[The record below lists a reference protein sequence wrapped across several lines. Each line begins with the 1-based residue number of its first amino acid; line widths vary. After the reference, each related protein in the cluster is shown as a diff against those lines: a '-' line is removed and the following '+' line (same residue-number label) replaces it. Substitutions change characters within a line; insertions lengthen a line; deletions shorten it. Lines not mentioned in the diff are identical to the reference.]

1 MSKTSNTGKMEKDYD
16 CILNLDFDR
25 RNQIPF
31 TTADDFIFTDNRKS
45 ELLDGV
51 WGFTPDV
58 FQTVTRKQ
66 LFSAS
71 NRDEQHRY
79 VPMDMDFSEME
90 KVQVPGCWNCIRDQY
105 WYYEGDAVY
114 SRTFLYKSE
123 KAQER
128 VFLRIGAANYECRV
142 WLNGKLIARHQGG
155 FTPFYA
161 ELDAIR
167 LIHKNHLVITVNNRR
182 EREQIPS
189 MNYDWFNYGGITRS
203 LELFRVPQIF
213 IKDFSC
219 HLIPDSD
226 FEKIEMKVC
235 LSTAIAGQNCQF
247 SIPELG
253 IDELAVTTENGEAT
267 VSVPAH
273 PELWSPETPRL
284 YNISVSSGEDFVE
297 DQVGFR
303 EIKIQGKKI
312 LLNGKEIFLK
322 GVCCHEES
330 KNGGRTLSDEER
342 MEIINTAKE
351 MGCNALRLAHYP
363 HSERMSRLA
372 DQHGMLLWEEI
383 PVYWAIDFMNET
395 TFADAQNQMRELIK
409 RDKNRASVI
418 IWSVGNENPDTEARL
433 SFMKCLAET
442 CKADD
447 PARPV
452 SAACLV
458 DVDTMSV
465 KDRLA
470 EFIDIVS
477 FNQYYGWYYRDY
489 EGVSEILKNST
500 INKPLVITE
509 TGAGAK
515 TGHHGGTEELFT
527 EEHQDKV
534 YQKQIEYTTGKLQG
548 FFPWILFDFISP
560 IRKHPMQG
568 GKNSKG
574 LVDMDKKTK
583 KKAFYT
589 MQNYYEKR

>member
-1 MSKTSNTGKMEKDYD
+1 MSNTSNMEKDYD

-31 TTADDFIFTDNRKS
+31 TTADDYIFTDNRTS
-45 ELLDGV
+45 ESLDGM

-58 FQTVTRKQ
+58 FRTVTRKQ

-71 NRDEQHRY
+71 NQDARGRY
-79 VPMDMDFSEME
+79 VPMDMEFSEME

-105 WYYEGDAVY
+105 WYYEGDTVY
-114 SRTFLYKSE
+114 SRTFIYQAE
-123 KAQER
+123 AAEER
-128 VFLRIGAANYECRV
+128 VFLRIGAANYEARI
-142 WLNGKLIARHQGG
+142 WLNGRLLARHQGG

-161 ELDAIR
+161 ELTGELSAE
-167 LIHKNHLVITVNNRR
+167 NHLVITVNNRR
-182 EREQIPS
+182 ELEQIPS

-203 LELFRVPQIF
+203 LELFRVPSVF

-219 HLIPDSD
+219 HLTPDSNL
-226 FEKIEMKVC
+226 EKIEMRAI
-235 LSTAIAGQNCQF
+235 LSTAAAGQTCRF

-253 IDELAVTTENGEAT
+253 INESAATAENGEAA
-267 VSVPAH
+267 VMIPAS
-273 PELWSPETPRL
+273 PELWSPENPRL
-284 YNISVSSGEDFVE
+284 YQVSVTTGEDFVE
-297 DQVGFR
+297 DLIGFR

-330 KNGGRTLSDEER
+330 ANGGRTLSDEER

-383 PVYWAIDFMNET
+383 PVYWAIDFTNEA
-395 TFADAQNQMRELIK
+395 TFADAQNQMRELMK

-418 IWSVGNENPDTEARL
+418 IWSVGNENPDTVARL
-433 SFMKCLAET
+433 SFMKRLAET
-442 CKADD
+442 CKAYD
-447 PARPV
+447 PTRPV

-458 DVDTMSV
+458 DVDTLSV

-470 EFIDIVS
+470 EFIDIVA

-489 EGVSEILKNST
+489 EGVAKILKNSA
-500 INKPLVITE
+500 INKPLIITE

-515 TGHHGGTEELFT
+515 TGHHGGVEELFT

-574 LVDMDKKTK
+574 LVDMDKKRK

-589 MQNYYEKR
+589 MKNYYKNEIQ